1 MNNAAKKKLAK
12 KLYINTGLSK
22 KDIAEQLG
30 VNRNTISNWVKI
42 NNWDAIK
49 ESQNITKSELLQ
61 QAYRQL
67 KAINQTIEDEH
78 DNIPPK
84 HLSDAKGVVRK
95 EIEQFSDNPLH
106 IYIDVFNELT
116 IWVQRNSS
124 AHQIPLFELCNTF
137 IEEKAKEQ
145 SR

>member
-1 MNNAAKKKLAK
+1 MNNVAKKKLAK
-12 KLYINTGLSK
+12 KLYTILRLNKTQVC
-22 KDIAEQLG
+22 EQ
-30 VNRNTISNWVKI
+30 VKI
-42 NNWDAIK
+42 SRPTLNNWIEKGNWDAIK

-67 KAINQTIEDEH
+67 KALNKTIEEDYN
-78 DNIPPK
+78 NIPPK

-124 AHQIPLFELCNTF
+124 AHQIPLFELCNNF